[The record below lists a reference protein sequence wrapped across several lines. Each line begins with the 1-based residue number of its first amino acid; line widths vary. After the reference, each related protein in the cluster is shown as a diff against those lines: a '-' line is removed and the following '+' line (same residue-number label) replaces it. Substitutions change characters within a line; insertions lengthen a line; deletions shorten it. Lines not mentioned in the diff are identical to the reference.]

1 MEDNYE
7 LKNSFFMKAMTRQQL
22 AYYAGVSVKT
32 LRNWCKPYK
41 QELETMGMTR
51 SLVVLPPHIIQWICD
66 KFCIDVE

>member
-1 MEDNYE
+1 
-7 LKNSFFMKAMTRQQL
+7 MKAMTRQQL

-41 QELETMGMTR
+41 QELEAMGMTR
-51 SLVVLPPHIIQWICD
+51 SQVVLPPHIVQWICE